1 MPDNLQII
9 VHSDKQGAVM
19 YLQGRVSIETS
30 PDFRHHLLAMLRRPS
45 PPKAFAIDLAGV
57 FYMDTSGIATLIQ
70 ALKVA
75 RIAGT
80 AMHLQ
85 GLQVGFF
92 IYSKLR
98 VLGRCSTLELLT
110 ILQLRWCPDGNSP
123 RRRRQENH
131 RTPRLRWKPE
141 HSAVVHTTSN
151 EESLA
156 AGRELLPLARDCA
169 PDASNW
175 I

>member
-19 YLQGRVSIETS
+19 YLQGRVDIDSS
-30 PDFRHHLLAMLRRPS
+30 PDLRDQLFAMLRKPS
-45 PPKAFAIDLAGV
+45 PPEALAIDLAGV

-85 GLQVGFF
+85 GLQGRILHLFEATGVGLLFDDARAADN
-92 IYSKLR
+92 S
-98 VLGRCSTLELLT
+98 STT
-110 ILQLRWCPDGNSP
+110 
-123 RRRRQENH
+123 
-131 RTPRLRWKPE
+131 
-141 HSAVVHTTSN
+141 VVS
-151 EESLA
+151 
-156 AGRELLPLARDCA
+156 
-169 PDASNW
+169 
-175 I
+175 

>member
-85 GLQVGFF
+85 GLQGRILHLFEATGVGSLFDARAADN
-92 IYSKLR
+92 S
-98 VLGRCSTLELLT
+98 ST
-110 ILQLRWCPDGNSP
+110 
-123 RRRRQENH
+123 
-131 RTPRLRWKPE
+131 
-141 HSAVVHTTSN
+141 AVVS
-151 EESLA
+151 
-156 AGRELLPLARDCA
+156 
-169 PDASNW
+169 
-175 I
+175 

>member
-1 MPDNLQII
+1 MVVFGARAHVWKYSLVAGVAWLSDPNSTETRYQYYRHTPVKETELDRYPTMPDNLQII

-30 PDFRHHLLAMLRRPS
+30 PDFRHHLLATLRKPS
-45 PPKAFAIDLAGV
+45 PPEALAIDLAGV

-85 GLQVGFF
+85 GLQGRILHLFEATGVGSLFDDARAADN
-92 IYSKLR
+92 S
-98 VLGRCSTLELLT
+98 STT
-110 ILQLRWCPDGNSP
+110 
-123 RRRRQENH
+123 
-131 RTPRLRWKPE
+131 
-141 HSAVVHTTSN
+141 VVS
-151 EESLA
+151 
-156 AGRELLPLARDCA
+156 
-169 PDASNW
+169 
-175 I
+175 